1 MKTPATPQTNT
12 DQASAR
18 FANLSR
24 RRFLRG
30 LGACMALPA
39 FESLHPLSLFSA
51 PAGNPVGAAAMAA
64 AKTAPVRMAYF
75 TVPNGIIPSAW
86 WPDGDSGAELQ
97 LPNTLQPLANVRQKV
112 QIISGL
118 EDISANAGADG
129 GGDHA
134 RAGGTF
140 LTGVRIKKTSGSDIH
155 SGISIDQVVA
165 NQIGNQT
172 RFSSLELS
180 CDAIRKA
187 GDCDSGYSCAYEY
200 NLSWK
205 SPNQPMTPEAN
216 PRLAFE
222 RLFGAGTPAQR
233 AASLKQ
239 RQQEQHSILD
249 YVMEDANTIQKKLSG
264 RDQEKLDQYLTSV
277 RELEQRIQKAERMP
291 FVNPAVEA
299 PPGIPQEYDEHIQ
312 LMFDT
317 ILLAFQT
324 DSTRIATMIIAAE
337 GNNRNFN
344 EIGLSQGHHSLSH
357 HRNDPDTIAKVKQI
371 DLWYVQQLAKFLEK
385 MDATKDVDGN
395 SLLHN
400 SMIVYGSGNADG
412 NRHTH
417 TNLPIL
423 LAGAGGGTLRTGR
436 YVKTSPAP
444 LTNLFLSMA
453 DRMGAKGIERH
464 GDSTGRLTII

>member
-1 MKTPATPQTNT
+1 MKAQAQNS
-12 DQASAR
+12 DQATSR
-18 FANLSR
+18 MANLSR

-39 FESLHPLSLFSA
+39 FESLNPMGLLAA
-51 PAGNPVGAAAMAA
+51 PAVKSVAGAAA
-64 AKTAPVRMAYF
+64 KAPVRMAFF
-75 TVPNGIIPSAW
+75 TVPNGIIPAGW
-86 WPDGDSGAELQ
+86 WPEGDGGADFQ
-97 LPNTLQPLANVRQKV
+97 LSSTLQPFANVKQKIQV
-112 QIISGL
+112 ISGL

-155 SGISIDQVVA
+155 SGISFDQVVA
-165 NQIGNQT
+165 NQIGHQT

-200 NLSWK
+200 NLAWK
-205 SPNQPMTPEAN
+205 SPNQPLTPESN

-222 RLFGAGTPAQR
+222 RLFGAGSPAQR
-233 AASLKQ
+233 AANLKQ
-239 RQQEQHSILD
+239 RQMEQHSILD
-249 YVMEDANTIQKKLSG
+249 FVMEDANDIQKKLSG
-264 RDQEKLDQYLTSV
+264 RDRDKLDQYLTSV
-277 RELEQRIQKAERMP
+277 RELETRIQKAEQMP
-291 FVNPAVEA
+291 VPNPNVEA
-299 PPGIPQEYDEHIQ
+299 PSGIPPDYAEHIQ
-312 LMFDT
+312 LMFET
-317 ILLAFQT
+317 VVLAFQT

-337 GNNRNFN
+337 GNNRNFS
-344 EIGLSQGHHSLSH
+344 EVGLSEGHHNLSH
-357 HRNDPDTIAKVKQI
+357 HRNDPATIAKVQKI
-371 DLWYVQQLAKFLEK
+371 DVWYAQQLAKFLDK
-385 MDATKDVDGN
+385 MDSIKDMDGN

-423 LAGAGGGTLRTGR
+423 LAGAGGGTLQTGR
-436 YVKTSPAP
+436 YVKTSPTP

-453 DRMGAKGIERH
+453 DRMGATGIDRH